1 MYEIEKQLL
10 KTSLSWPKEYLD
22 KLVGIDHTW
31 VPHQKSGKPGDLSLS
46 DITKWAERMF
56 IKLGKI

>member
-1 MYEIEKQLL
+1 M